1 LCFILNFQLQ
11 AGIKGDKFSIVYE
24 PEAASV
30 YARLLPV
37 DKFVGENK
45 MVALKTFD
53 LPTICILSVSM
64 VCCILFS

>member
-1 LCFILNFQLQ
+1 MFSFYFHLQ
-11 AGIKGDKFSIVYE
+11 AGIKGDKFSLVYE

-37 DKFVGENK
+37 DRFIGENK

-53 LPTICILSVSM
+53 LGRKFIVLDAGGM
-64 VCCILFS
+64 

>member
-1 LCFILNFQLQ
+1 M
-11 AGIKGDKFSIVYE
+11 YE

-45 MVALKTFD
+45 MVALKMFD
-53 LPTICILSVSM
+53 LGRKFIVLNAGGMLS
-64 VCCILFS
+64 